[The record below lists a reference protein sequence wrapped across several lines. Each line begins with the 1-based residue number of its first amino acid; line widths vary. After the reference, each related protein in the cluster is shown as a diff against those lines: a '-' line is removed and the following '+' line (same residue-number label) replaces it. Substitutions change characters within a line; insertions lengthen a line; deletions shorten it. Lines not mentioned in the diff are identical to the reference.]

1 MKICLACS
9 PGGHL
14 LQILQ
19 LKRIYQKHDH
29 FFLTFKERTTKDLKK
44 KEKVYFIENPKR
56 SPLDTIIS
64 FFQSLLILLIE
75 KPDII
80 ISTGAGVT
88 IPICYLAKLFRR
100 RVIYIE
106 SFSRVN
112 RPSFSGKLGYFIADL
127 FIVQWKPLLKFY
139 KKAKYGGSIF

>member
-1 MKICLACS
+1 MKICLTCS

-14 LQILQ
+14 LQILE
-19 LKRIYQKHDH
+19 LENIYNKYDH
-29 FFLTFKERTTKDLKK
+29 FFLTFKERTTKHLEK

-56 SPLDTIIS
+56 NFFDTIIS
-64 FFQSLLILLIE
+64 FFQSLFIFLKE
-75 KPDII
+75 KPNLI

-88 IPICYLAKLFRR
+88 IPICYLAKLFMRK
-100 RVIYIE
+100 VIYIE

-112 RPSFSGKLGYFIADL
+112 HSSLAGRLGYLVSDL

>member
-1 MKICLACS
+1 MRICLTCS

-19 LKRIYQKHDH
+19 LKKVYDKYDH
-29 FFLTFKERTTKDLKK
+29 FFLTFKELTTKDLGE
-44 KEKVYFIENPKR
+44 KEKVYFIINPKR
-56 SPLDTIIS
+56 RPFDTLIS
-64 FFQSLLILLIE
+64 FIQTLFIFLKE
-75 KPDII
+75 KPNII

-88 IPICYLAKLFRR
+88 IPICYLSKLFMRK
-100 RVIYIE
+100 VIYIE

-112 RPSFSGKLGYFIADL
+112 DPSFAGKLGYLVADL

>member
-1 MKICLACS
+1 MKICLTCS

-19 LKRIYQKHDH
+19 LEKVYSKYDH
-29 FFLTFKERTTKDLKK
+29 FFLTFKELTTEDLEK
-44 KEKVYFIENPKR
+44 KEKVYFIKNPKR
-56 SPLDTIIS
+56 SILDTFIS
-64 FFQSLLILLIE
+64 FFQSLLIFLKE

-88 IPICYLAKLFRR
+88 IPVCYLAKLFMKKI
-100 RVIYIE
+100 IYIE
-106 SFSRVN
+106 SFSRVKF
-112 RPSFSGKLGYFIADL
+112 PSLAGKLGYFVSDL

-139 KKAKYGGSIF
+139 KNAKYGGTIF

>member
-1 MKICLACS
+1 
-9 PGGHL
+9 
-14 LQILQ
+14 
-19 LKRIYQKHDH
+19 
-29 FFLTFKERTTKDLKK
+29 LTFKELTTKNLGK
-44 KEKVYFIENPKR
+44 KEKVHFIINPKR
-56 SPLDTIIS
+56 SLLDTLIS
-64 FFQSLLILLIE
+64 FFQTLFIFLKE

-88 IPICYLAKLFRR
+88 IPICYLAKLFMRK
-100 RVIYIE
+100 VIYIE

-112 RPSFSGKLGYFIADL
+112 HPSFAGRLGYLVADL